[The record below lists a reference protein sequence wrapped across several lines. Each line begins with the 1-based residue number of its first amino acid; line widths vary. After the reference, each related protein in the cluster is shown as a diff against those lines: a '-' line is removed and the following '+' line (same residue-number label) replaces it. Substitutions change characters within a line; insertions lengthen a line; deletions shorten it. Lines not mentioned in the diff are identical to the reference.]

1 MIASILHGRWPLPA
15 SWRLTAG
22 QVPTT
27 PSSGSSCTG
36 IQVRDLWVERQGR
49 TLVDRANL
57 DLEPGNV
64 HALVGPNGAGKS
76 TLLSVLAGETRQ
88 NHGQVTWSGRPLDDW
103 CPNALARC
111 RAVLPQEAVV
121 TFPLTAWEVAK
132 MGRLPHRTPEQDTPI
147 VHECLKRAGVLH
159 LSGRDYR
166 SLSGGERQR
175 VQMARV
181 MAQVYE
187 TGPQRPGVLL
197 LDEPTSALDVRHQL
211 RLMELLRTDAA
222 RGRAILVV
230 LHDLNLAAAFAD
242 RITILEGGRVADSG
256 APRNVLVPATIRR
269 VWGVDCV
276 VETDTHTQCP
286 WVRLRYGASK
296 PHCELESLP

>member
-1 MIASILHGRWPLPA
+1 MMNSLLHGRWPLPA
-15 SWRLTAG
+15 AWRS
-22 QVPTT
+22 PTVR
-27 PSSGSSCTG
+27 PSPMPAQAPSDTG
-36 IQVRDLWVERQGR
+36 IQVRDLRVERQGR
-49 TLVDRANL
+49 TLVDRAHL
-57 DLEPGNV
+57 DVAPGTV

-111 RAVLPQEAVV
+111 RGVLPQEAVV
-121 TFPLTAWEVAK
+121 TFPLTAWEVAE

-147 VHECLKRAGVLH
+147 VHECLERAGVLH

-242 RITILEGGRVADSG
+242 CMTILEGGRVADSG
-256 APRNVLVPATIRR
+256 APRDVLVPATIRR

-286 WVRLRYGASK
+286 WVRLRYGTPK
-296 PHCELESLP
+296 PQCELEASP

>member
-1 MIASILHGRWPLPA
+1 M
-15 SWRLTAG
+15 
-22 QVPTT
+22 
-27 PSSGSSCTG
+27 
-36 IQVRDLWVERQGR
+36 QVRDLRVERQGR

-57 DLEPGNV
+57 DLEPGTV

-76 TLLSVLAGETRQ
+76 TLLSVLAGETLPSR
-88 NHGQVTWSGRPLDDW
+88 GQVIWSGLPLEAW

-111 RAVLPQEAVV
+111 RGVLPQEAVV
-121 TFPLTAWEVAK
+121 TFPLTAWEVAE

-147 VHECLKRAGVLH
+147 VRECLDRAGVLP

-187 TGPQRPGVLL
+187 TGAQRPGVML

-211 RLMELLRTDAA
+211 RLMELLRTDAY

-230 LHDLNLAAAFAD
+230 LHDLNLAAAYAD
-242 RITILEGGRVADSG
+242 RITILEGGTVVDSG
-256 APRNVLVPATIRR
+256 APRDVLVPPTIRR

-276 VETDTHTQCP
+276 VETDTATQCP

-296 PHCELESLP
+296 PHCELEPLP